1 MEQSSQL
8 IRDLLIDYREM
19 RPLPGLLPKYK
30 AYKNVNTD
38 PIDWTDVEM
47 QERVYNEV
55 MKWLIPRMRDDIESD
70 LARNNSKKSQFLSLP
85 CTIV

>member
-19 RPLPGLLPKYK
+19 RPLPALLPKYK
-30 AYKNVNTD
+30 SYKNVNTD
-38 PIDWTDVEM
+38 PIDWTDVDV

-55 MKWLIPRMRDDIESD
+55 MKWLRPNES
-70 LARNNSKKSQFLSLP
+70 
-85 CTIV
+85 